1 MEVTIKID
9 SDIKQFLAVIKA
21 EAEKESGEKISDEE
35 AIRRALAVCYAILQ
49 IG

>member
-1 MEVTIKID
+1 MEITIKID
-9 SDIKQFLAVIKA
+9 SDMEQFLAMIKA

-35 AIRRALAVCYAILQ
+35 AIRRALLVAYAILR

>member
-9 SDIKQFLAVIKA
+9 SEMEQLLATIKA

-35 AIRRALAVCYAILQ
+35 AIRRAILVCFAVLQ
-49 IG
+49 M